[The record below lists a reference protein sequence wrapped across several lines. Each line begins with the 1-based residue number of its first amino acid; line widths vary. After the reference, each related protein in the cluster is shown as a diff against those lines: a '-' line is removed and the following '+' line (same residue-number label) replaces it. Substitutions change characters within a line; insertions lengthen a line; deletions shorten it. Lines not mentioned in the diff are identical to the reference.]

1 MVKFTIYF
9 ESIRTTGICDRMIN
23 LDTNRSECKGCIVL
37 SNVFTKGIREWTYAR
52 EEVLES
58 WRRRRKWR
66 EVDLALKTA
75 LAKFFIIEGGSCEL
89 FSIPVKSMAVLAFNI
104 HRTKRMTS
112 KWFLISFPSL
122 RKVLLSE
129 SLKVLFQLSSL
140 SSSLCCLC

>member
-75 LAKFFIIEGGSCEL
+75 LTKFLVVESGSCKL
-89 FSIPVKSMAVLAFNI
+89 LSIPVKSMAVLTFNS
-104 HRTKRMTS
+104 HTTKRMTCG
-112 KWFLISFPSL
+112 WFLIGLSAW
-122 RKVLLSE
+122 RKILLSE
-129 SLKVLFQLSSL
+129 SLMVL
-140 SSSLCCLC
+140 